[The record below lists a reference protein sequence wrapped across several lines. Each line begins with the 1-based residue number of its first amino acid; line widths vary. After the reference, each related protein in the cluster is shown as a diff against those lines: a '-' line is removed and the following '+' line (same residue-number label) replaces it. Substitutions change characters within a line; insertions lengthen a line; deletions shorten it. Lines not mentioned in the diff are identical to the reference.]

1 MNKILTFFHI
11 DIAQNLCC
19 ESDTRT
25 SEFDREVRFLL
36 DKGVF
41 DVSSSREMA
50 VLPEAPPL
58 LKSSRGGFHFMN
70 LMKKLF
76 LAGAC
81 ASALILTGCGDTESF
96 VFTNPA
102 EA

>member
-1 MNKILTFFHI
+1 MSHNHILAASTPWILRKSFRACCRSEQDANSFYI

-41 DVSSSREMA
+41 DVSGSKEMA
-50 VLPEAPPL
+50 VLPEAP
-58 LKSSRGGFHFMN
+58 H
-70 LMKKLF
+70 
-76 LAGAC
+76 C
-81 ASALILTGCGDTESF
+81 
-96 VFTNPA
+96 
-102 EA
+102 